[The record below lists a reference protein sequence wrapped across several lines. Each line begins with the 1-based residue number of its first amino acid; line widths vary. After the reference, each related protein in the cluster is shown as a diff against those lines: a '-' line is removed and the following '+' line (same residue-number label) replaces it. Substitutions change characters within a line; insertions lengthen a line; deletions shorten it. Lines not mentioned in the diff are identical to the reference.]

1 MTKRR
6 RALIVGTQTA
16 TNGFESGASLRLASI
31 KEIVENEGFEVEVTA
46 ISQSKLMMKSDW
58 DLIVMVSYST
68 ARLLRKARKRAA
80 NLWFDPTDSWSQTRL
95 SLFRSGDLKQVLV
108 LIRDLLFIW
117 TAPRIDLTTFITK
130 IDKQAEAWWW
140 RFRNIPFVLPIH
152 NLERKVIKSNN
163 SRLVFVGDGTYLPNK
178 KAIRFLK
185 STLKNLPSDIQ
196 IHLFG
201 KDIEAKSPR
210 FIIHGYVPANLLY
223 FSDDIHLA
231 PIKTGGGLQ
240 LKAAIPL
247 WNGLNVI
254 ATLKSSRGLRMD
266 SNLLIAENPKEYA
279 KTIISLL
286 SSHSRTKSLQPGT
299 DIYECD
305 EIQDVKAWLKG
316 I

>member
-1 MTKRR
+1 MTNRR
-6 RALIVGTQTA
+6 RALIIGTQTA

-31 KEIVENEGFEVEVTA
+31 KELVENEGFEVEVSA
-46 ISQSKLMMKSDW
+46 ISQSKLLMKSDW

-68 ARLLRKARKRAA
+68 AKLLRKARKRAA

-95 SLFRSGDLKQVLV
+95 SLFCSGDLKQILA

-130 IDKQAEAWWW
+130 IDKLAEAWWW
-140 RFRNIPFVLPIH
+140 KFRNTPFVLPIH
-152 NLERKVIKSNN
+152 NLERKVMKSNDL
-163 SRLVFVGDGTYLPNK
+163 RLIFVGDGKYLPNR

-185 STLKNLPSDIQ
+185 ETLKHLRPDIQ

-201 KDIEAKSPR
+201 KDIVAQDPR
-210 FIIHGYVPANLLY
+210 FIIYGYVPTDLLY
-223 FSDDIHLA
+223 FSGDIHLA

-247 WNGLNVI
+247 FNGLNVI
-254 ATLKSSRGLRMD
+254 ATKKSSRGLRSY
-266 SNLLIAENPKEYA
+266 SNLLVAENPKEYA
-279 KTIISLL
+279 NTIMSLL
-286 SSHSRTKSLQPGT
+286 SSFSRAKFLQPRT

-305 EIQDVKAWLKG
+305 ETRDVKVWLKG